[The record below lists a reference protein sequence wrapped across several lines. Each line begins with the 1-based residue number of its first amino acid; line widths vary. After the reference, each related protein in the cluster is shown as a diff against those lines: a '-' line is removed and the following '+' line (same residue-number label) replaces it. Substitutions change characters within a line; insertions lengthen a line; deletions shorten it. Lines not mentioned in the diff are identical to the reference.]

1 MEPLPGAM
9 MATITIKNIPEA
21 VYRRLKLNASEHRR
35 SLNKEVISCL
45 EQSTGSVPVDPET
58 FLARAREIR
67 KLVKGPPLTERRLKQ
82 LKSAG
87 RL

>member
-1 MEPLPGAM
+1 
-9 MATITIKNIPEA
+9 MATITIKNLPDA

-35 SLNKEVISCL
+35 SLNKEVIMCL
-45 EQSTGSVPVDPET
+45 EQSTGSVALDPET

-67 KLVKGPPLTERRLKQ
+67 KLVKGPPLTERGLKH